1 MLVTRNLITDR
12 IKLRFCKGW
21 IHMDMFT
28 QIVIYLSGAIGINM
42 LFRKYVKPVT
52 NWLYWFIGMFV
63 LTFVTNIMSLYLVS
77 IGTIPEDWGPVI
89 IQTIAIGI
97 IFLLMPRE
105 PGRFGL
111 KMDPKEKVEE
121 EDPTLK
127 KRKKPKL

>member
-1 MLVTRNLITDR
+1 
-12 IKLRFCKGW
+12 
-21 IHMDMFT
+21 MDMFT
-28 QIVIYLSGAIGINM
+28 QIVIYLAGAFGINM

-52 NWLYWFIGMFV
+52 NWLYWFIGMFA

-97 IFLLMPRE
+97 LLLLMPRE
-105 PGRFGL
+105 PGRFGR